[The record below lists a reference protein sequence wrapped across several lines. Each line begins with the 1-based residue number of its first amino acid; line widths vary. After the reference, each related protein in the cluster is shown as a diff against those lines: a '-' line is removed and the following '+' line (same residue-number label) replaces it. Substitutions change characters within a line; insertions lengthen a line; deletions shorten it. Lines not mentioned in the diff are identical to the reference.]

1 MPRKLAFLDQ
11 GREPSHDYSVQEESE
26 VRSNEE
32 EMQIIEEEDSLE
44 FDSQHRSKA
53 ESITQMQN

>member
-1 MPRKLAFLDQ
+1 MPRKLGFLDQ
-11 GREPSHDYSVQEESE
+11 GREPAHDYSVQEESE

-44 FDSQHRSKA
+44 F
-53 ESITQMQN
+53 ES